1 MKRFVLALSA
11 FALVSSAAF
20 AGDIVRQKEVR
31 YSDLN
36 LSSDNGIAALRA
48 RLVTAADEVCADTKN
63 ATQRPLY
70 AECRTKAVNQA
81 ITEVGQKIA
90 QRVSLAQ

>member
-11 FALVSSAAF
+11 VALVSSAAF

-36 LSSDNGIAALRA
+36 LSSNDGIAALHA
-48 RLVTAADEVCADTKN
+48 RLVSAADEVCADTKE
-63 ATQRPLY
+63 ATQPPFF
-70 AECRTKAVNQA
+70 AECRTKAMNHA
-81 ITEVGQKIA
+81 ITAVSQKFA
-90 QRVSLAQ
+90 QRVSDAQ